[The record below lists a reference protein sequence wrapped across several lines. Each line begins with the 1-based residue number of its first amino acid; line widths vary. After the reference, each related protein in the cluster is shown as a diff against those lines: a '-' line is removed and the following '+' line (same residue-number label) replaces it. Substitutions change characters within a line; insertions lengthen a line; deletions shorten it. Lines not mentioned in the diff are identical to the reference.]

1 MTDLERLGPG
11 SPVQDSLLVL
21 EVDHRSYG
29 EGKDCVV
36 LTLGNASGRIPS
48 GPFWSQRRAAVA
60 GLTRGDPVEVT
71 GEIRLYRGRRQLEVR
86 EIRQLSRGEVDWRR
100 LLPAVADV
108 APYWHLVDEWR
119 SRIRAPRLR
128 GVIGLFYDDPEF
140 RRNYGS
146 CTASPSGHH
155 AELGGLLRHT
165 CEVGSIGR
173 GIADLCGAD
182 RDLVTAGALLHD
194 IGKLEAYTWEA
205 GFAVTEAGALLGHV
219 ALGMLMLVRRTAG
232 TVVLTELELRILLH
246 LIASHHGKLEFGA
259 AVPPMTLEAEVL
271 HCADNASA
279 KTASL
284 ADAVSDADNF
294 QADELVSAR
303 TIWQLDRRRVY
314 RGRSDWGL
322 ESSDPRNGRD
332 SSQNEER
339 PPSRG

>member
-146 CTASPSGHH
+146 CPASPSGHH

-182 RDLVTAGALLHD
+182 RDLVTAAPSCTTSASWRPTPG
-194 IGKLEAYTWEA
+194 
-205 GFAVTEAGALLGHV
+205 
-219 ALGMLMLVRRTAG
+219 RR
-232 TVVLTELELRILLH
+232 
-246 LIASHHGKLEFGA
+246 AS
-259 AVPPMTLEAEVL
+259 P
-271 HCADNASA
+271 S
-279 KTASL
+279 
-284 ADAVSDADNF
+284 
-294 QADELVSAR
+294 
-303 TIWQLDRRRVY
+303 RRRA
-314 RGRSDWGL
+314 
-322 ESSDPRNGRD
+322 
-332 SSQNEER
+332 
-339 PPSRG
+339 PSLVTSPSACSCWCGARQARWS